1 MASLSKYDNKLTQS
15 DVDLLVKNPSTLVRS
30 QTTQKVSLQYCAR
43 QLSQQE
49 KKIAEDIFRLIAQ
62 DVEVQVRMEL
72 SDSLKN
78 CPFLPRDI
86 VERIIHDVAEVAT
99 PMIKFSEV
107 LTEADLINIIHLNDI
122 QKQTAVAERN
132 ALPVRVSDYLISN
145 GKEHAVVALMH
156 NNSANISDAG
166 YEKVIERFHGCENV
180 QQPLLMRPKIPLY
193 IFEKVVSQVSDTFKK
208 HLLSQRDLPPHLITT
223 LVSQTRDKAIL
234 TLSETSTDEEVRMLV
249 IHLDG
254 VDRLSP
260 NLILRSLCLGDTH
273 FFEYAMAVKAGI
285 PIRNA
290 RILIYDS
297 GNLGLE
303 RLYEETGMPE
313 SMFPAFSLAVKTY
326 SQMLNETE
334 DGSKDRF
341 SHRLLERLLMQFDE
355 KGIDLDSDDYDY
367 FIQKIEQYRPN
378 DSAEIN

>member
-62 DVEVQVRMEL
+62 DVELQVRIEL

-78 CPFLPRDI
+78 CPFLPHDI

-145 GKEHAVVALMH
+145 GKEHAVVALMR

-166 YEKVIERFHGCENV
+166 YEKVIERFYGCENV

-297 GNLGLE
+297 GSLGLE

>member
-1 MASLSKYDNKLTQS
+1 M
-15 DVDLLVKNPSTLVRS
+15 
-30 QTTQKVSLQYCAR
+30 
-43 QLSQQE
+43 
-49 KKIAEDIFRLIAQ
+49 
-62 DVEVQVRMEL
+62 
-72 SDSLKN
+72 
-78 CPFLPRDI
+78 
-86 VERIIHDVAEVAT
+86 
-99 PMIKFSEV
+99 
-107 LTEADLINIIHLNDI
+107 
-122 QKQTAVAERN
+122 
-132 ALPVRVSDYLISN
+132 
-145 GKEHAVVALMH
+145 
-156 NNSANISDAG
+156 
-166 YEKVIERFHGCENV
+166 
-180 QQPLLMRPKIPLY
+180 
-193 IFEKVVSQVSDTFKK
+193 
-208 HLLSQRDLPPHLITT
+208 ITT

-297 GNLGLE
+297 GSLGLE

-355 KGIDLDSDDYDY
+355 KGID
-367 FIQKIEQYRPN
+367 
-378 DSAEIN
+378 